1 MTSIELIEKMKG
13 FKYLEEILNQ
23 EIEKMN
29 RFFAYVILDNQWN
42 QIEFSHY
49 NVDDR
54 NCNNYLSIYL
64 NCLIQND
71 CMNDDELPHMII
83 LLDYTNEE
91 SFNEKYHIMLMN
103 KESII
108 KAYKRKY
115 IIENV

>member
-1 MTSIELIEKMKG
+1 MIEGDILILKCDM
-13 FKYLEEILNQ
+13 FLDIPKYTKVTIYRCLTTI
-23 EIEKMN
+23 N

-103 KESII
+103 KDII
-108 KAYKRKY
+108 
-115 IIENV
+115 